1 MDVTSRAF
9 NTETI
14 NEAKV
19 NQDIL
24 RATSDQNRTE
34 LDAITKLLLKGM
46 DARAIQGEIDRRDA
60 EFNQVASFAER
71 EVHSTDTPFLQEEMA
86 MAQRP
91 CADERPDAGAM
102 DDQLLAELQSQQMQ
116 PGQPMR

>member
-1 MDVTSRAF
+1 
-9 NTETI
+9 
-14 NEAKV
+14 
-19 NQDIL
+19 
-24 RATSDQNRTE
+24 
-34 LDAITKLLLKGM
+34 M

-71 EVHSTDTPFLQEEMA
+71 EVHSTDTPFLREEMA
-86 MAQRP
+86 IAQAP
-91 CADERPDAGAM
+91 MQSAQMPEM